1 MKSLAA
7 LFCLALLS
15 NYAQAVCDKNADK
28 LIKAYPEH
36 LIACENN
43 NLVWRNGERQLY
55 DDGKQKTFDQLL
67 EQADVEDMFA
77 FPYPVGA
84 NSYAPPAVNV
94 DAGRI
99 RNEAFFK
106 RMYGENQSAVKDNL
120 TTLKWLPKSD
130 GETLKIQS
138 VNGIAAKLEQ
148 VSKELD
154 ELSPALK
161 KYVIDTSGIFNWRV
175 ISGTDRLSNHSFAI
189 AIDINTKH
197 ADYWQW
203 AKGGYAYKNSI
214 PHEIVEIFEK
224 HGFIWGGKWYHY
236 DTMHFEYRPE
246 LLIN

>member
-1 MKSLAA
+1 MKALVAA
-7 LFCLALLS
+7 LCLS
-15 NYAQAVCDKNADK
+15 CVTHYAHAVCDKNADK
-28 LIKAYPEH
+28 LLKAYPEQ
-36 LIACENN
+36 LVACENN
-43 NLVWRNGERQLY
+43 TIVWKSGERQLY

-77 FPYPVGA
+77 FPYPIGA
-84 NSYAPPAVNV
+84 NSYVPPALNV

-99 RNEAFFK
+99 RNEEFFK
-106 RMYGENQSAVKDNL
+106 RMYGASSSEVKSHL
-120 TTLKWLPKSD
+120 TSLKWLPKSD
-130 GETLKIQS
+130 GETIKIQS
-138 VNGIAAKLEQ
+138 VNGVAAKLEQ
-148 VSKELD
+148 ISQELD
-154 ELSPALK
+154 EVPSALK
-161 KYVIDTSGIFNWRV
+161 KYVMDTSGTFNWRV

-203 AKGGYAYKNSI
+203 SKGGYAYKNAI

-246 LLIN
+246 LLMN

>member
-1 MKSLAA
+1 MKTLAA
-7 LFCLALLS
+7 VLCLSCLVNHA
-15 NYAQAVCDKNADK
+15 YAVCDKNADK
-28 LIKAYPEH
+28 LIKTYPEY
-36 LIACENN
+36 LVACENN
-43 NLVWRNGERQLY
+43 MLVWRNGERQLY

-99 RNEAFFK
+99 RNEEFFK
-106 RMYGENQSAVKDNL
+106 RLYGATKSAVQDNL
-120 TTLKWLPKSD
+120 TSIKWLPKSD

-138 VNGIAAKLEQ
+138 VNHVAEKLAQ
-148 VSKELD
+148 VSNELD
-154 ELSPALK
+154 ELPAELK
-161 KYVIDTSGIFNWRV
+161 KYVIDTSGTFNWRV
-175 ISGTDRLSNHSFAI
+175 ISGTERLSNHSFGI
-189 AIDINTKH
+189 AIDINTKYSN
-197 ADYWQW
+197 YWQW
-203 AKGGYAYKNSI
+203 SKGAYQYKNAI

-246 LLIN
+246 LL